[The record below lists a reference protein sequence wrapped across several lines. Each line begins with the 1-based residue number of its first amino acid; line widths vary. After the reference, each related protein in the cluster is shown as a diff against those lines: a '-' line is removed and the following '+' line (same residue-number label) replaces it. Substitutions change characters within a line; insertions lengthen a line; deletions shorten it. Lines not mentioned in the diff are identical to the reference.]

1 MAKDTLPLAPN
12 PKTADKFSNA
22 AGAAP
27 PRSVDSAQNLKRD
40 FSFSAAGMVNESG
53 PSPFPLGKFWF
64 NPSRLAERAKQKRH
78 QRESASERARQAKE
92 EKLKQQAASRQERL
106 ITEQSAAEAAR
117 LDLNEEKQR
126 QEKTRRAKNRLRAEK
141 LALKLK
147 AKEERKKLAAE
158 RRAARKKAFAKKIK
172 KIKNYF
178 KQRAKRFA
186 LTGAAVVVVLIAVVG
201 GLSYLVYSRPRTDNL
216 VTVLVNR
223 LPWPAMIVNGRP
235 IRYSAYLN
243 ELRLWSDYYASEVGG
258 EVTDKNRLVREKLV
272 YYNILKKLAVA
283 YGVKINDEEKQ
294 AAFKR
299 FAASAGGEEKLIDK
313 IYNEYGLTK
322 ETFVDKVVYYQVLAA
337 KIKRTF
343 IADDKLHQGATL
355 RLAKVSALLEK
366 NKDDFETLAQK
377 YSEDIHALQGGDIG
391 YVKTNAMNEALK
403 AAVQNL
409 AAGEVSQVIKEEDKY
424 FIVKV
429 YDRKTNR
436 RQEEEVW
443 LKQITIFTNYDFDEY
458 LADLRARAKIWMLV
472 K

>member
-1 MAKDTLPLAPN
+1 
-12 PKTADKFSNA
+12 
-22 AGAAP
+22 
-27 PRSVDSAQNLKRD
+27 
-40 FSFSAAGMVNESG
+40 
-53 PSPFPLGKFWF
+53 
-64 NPSRLAERAKQKRH
+64 
-78 QRESASERARQAKE
+78 
-92 EKLKQQAASRQERL
+92 
-106 ITEQSAAEAAR
+106 
-117 LDLNEEKQR
+117 
-126 QEKTRRAKNRLRAEK
+126 
-141 LALKLK
+141 
-147 AKEERKKLAAE
+147 
-158 RRAARKKAFAKKIK
+158 
-172 KIKNYF
+172 
-178 KQRAKRFA
+178 
-186 LTGAAVVVVLIAVVG
+186 
-201 GLSYLVYSRPRTDNL
+201 
-216 VTVLVNR
+216 
-223 LPWPAMIVNGRP
+223 MIVNGRP

-322 ETFVDKVVYYQVLAA
+322 ETFIDKVVYYQVLAA

-403 AAVQNL
+403 AVAQNL